1 VTQYQATV
9 LLAMATLLTAPLA
22 AAQSQRSAEK
32 VLFEDDHIRFVEVTN
47 WPGTTTA
54 PAVPYSSV
62 LMSDA
67 AWPVVQEAAVDAA
80 AGSTE
85 HSQRVIPRDNRPY
98 PWCQTRNPVGARTVT
113 VKGDFP
119 QHYFRI
125 DYKRIDGTDF
135 GANWQTWYP
144 GVFGPAAKVVADPGK
159 KLQAG
164 KPFSKEWPYDIGY
177 SAIVSAP
184 ANHTMLYE
192 DDHIQLLEVAIR
204 EGEKENMHGHP
215 YPSVYADDGGF
226 APAGA
231 VYKNATLGPDVGP
244 PWGKMTADPSASKF
258 PLCFSAV
265 PEAPHEVSV
274 VKGPPQ
280 HFYRIH
286 FKRVDG
292 EGIQSKWRT
301 WYPSPK

>member
-1 VTQYQATV
+1 
-9 LLAMATLLTAPLA
+9 
-22 AAQSQRSAEK
+22 
-32 VLFEDDHIRFVEVTN
+32 
-47 WPGTTTA
+47 
-54 PAVPYSSV
+54 
-62 LMSDA
+62 
-67 AWPVVQEAAVDAA
+67 
-80 AGSTE
+80 
-85 HSQRVIPRDNRPY
+85 
-98 PWCQTRNPVGARTVT
+98 VT
-113 VKGDFP
+113 VQGDFP
-119 QHYFRI
+119 QHFFRL
-125 DYKRIDGTDF
+125 DYKRIDGKDY

-144 GVFGPAAKVVADPGK
+144 GVFGPAAKVVSDPGK
-159 KLQAG
+159 KLQSG
-164 KPFSKEWPYDIGY
+164 KPFSKDWPYDIGY
-177 SAIVSAP
+177 SAVVSAP

-226 APAGA
+226 APVGA
-231 VYKNATLGPDVGP
+231 TYKNATLGPGAGP
-244 PWGKMTADPSASKF
+244 PWGKMTADPSALKF
-258 PLCFSAV
+258 PICFSAV

-286 FKRVDG
+286 FKRVEG